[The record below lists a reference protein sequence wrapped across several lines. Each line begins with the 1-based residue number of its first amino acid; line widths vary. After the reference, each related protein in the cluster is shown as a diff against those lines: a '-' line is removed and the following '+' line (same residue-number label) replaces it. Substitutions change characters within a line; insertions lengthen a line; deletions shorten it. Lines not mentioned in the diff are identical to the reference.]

1 MTQLAEQLLKYNIP
15 MIGPMDQNI
24 NLLNQ
29 VPMPRLIQ
37 DPQYLKIKKPIP
49 KVALAKVPIQK
60 QPKKTGESN

>member
-1 MTQLAEQLLKYNIP
+1 

-29 VPMPRLIQ
+29 VPMPQLIQ

>member
-29 VPMPRLIQ
+29 VPMPQLIQ
-37 DPQYLKIKKPIP
+37 DPQYLKIKNPIQ
-49 KVALAKVPIQK
+49 KVSLIKDPIQK
-60 QPKKTGESN
+60 QSKKTGESN